1 MRKKMK
7 NKFEEL
13 IGKKIFIKLKSGSFY
28 NGIVKDTTESFIFII
43 DKFGEKV
50 IVNIT
55 DISSVEEKE

>member
-1 MRKKMK
+1 MK